1 MSIHFEP
8 TGGFSVD
15 LKEVIEAIHQENHR
29 AIDRKVMAYVAYHE
43 LSQLRNQMDGK
54 LRHASKKSPEAF
66 DQWIHGYMRFDTGLL
81 RTIICSRQMHKWG
94 LTNST
99 RKAIAAFV
107 GNVERVQSNHHKG
120 DLNMANWNRLA
131 QCRKQTGKLLTK
143 AIRKSKQASKKA
155 FWLL

>member
-1 MSIHFEP
+1 MSIRFDP
-8 TGGFSVD
+8 TGRFSVD

-29 AIDRKVMAYVAYHE
+29 AIDRKVMAYVAYRE

-54 LRHASKKSPEAF
+54 HRHASKKSPEAF
-66 DQWIHGYMRFDTGLL
+66 DQWIHGYVRFDTGLL
-81 RTIICSRQMHKWG
+81 RTIMCSRQMHKWG

-107 GNVERVQSNHHKG
+107 GNVERVQSNYQKG

>member
-1 MSIHFEP
+1 MSIHFDP
-8 TGGFSVD
+8 TGGLSVD
-15 LKEVIEAIHQENHR
+15 LKKMIEAIRQENDH

-43 LSQLRNQMDGK
+43 LSHLRNQMDGK
-54 LRHASKKSPEAF
+54 LRHSSKSCPKAF
-66 DQWIHGYMRFDTGLL
+66 EQWIQGYVQFDTSLL
-81 RTIICSRQMHKWG
+81 RTIICSRQMYKWG

-99 RKAIAAFV
+99 REAITAFV
-107 GNVERVQSNHHKG
+107 GNVERVQSNYHKG